1 MKVNTLH
8 KHNTDVQ
15 YSGKHK
21 ILWQQRIVLISDK
34 QLKTLVG
41 LVNSYKVSKSLNIVG
56 ERVLTSARATRAC
69 IIFLPLLGMH
79 GKSEWNQLACRSS
92 DYTTR
97 TTAVSQSDCRIPNVP
112 EKASSPPVQGTV
124 YLLKW
129 VRSALC
135 DLWHW
140 CVGLVADNMHHSGD
154 SSYTPIVHSI
164 IMC

>member
-1 MKVNTLH
+1 MYSTVVNTKLFGS
-8 KHNTDVQ
+8 N
-15 YSGKHK
+15 G
-21 ILWQQRIVLISDK
+21 LFLISDK

-41 LVNSYKVSKSLNIVG
+41 LVNSDKVSKSLNIVG

-79 GKSEWNQLACRSS
+79 GKSEWNQLARRSS
-92 DYTTR
+92 DYTR

-140 CVGLVADNMHHSGD
+140 CVGPVADNMHHSGD
-154 SSYTPIVHSI
+154 SSYTPIVQPI